1 MRRPG
6 GLWRHRDFLSLWG
19 AETISQ
25 FGTQVSLLALPLV
38 AIIVLEESAFKVAAL
53 TSVEFLPF
61 LLFTLPAGVWIDR
74 LRRKPILVLGNVGR
88 GVALLSVPIAHWA
101 GGTDDLAALR
111 RRLHRRGLH
120 RLLRHR
126 LPVVHP
132 GAGREGGRRRG
143 ELQARDQ
150 PSGRQHRRP
159 GHGRRPGRSA
169 DCSDRR
175 ARRRGQLRGLGAA
188 SDRDP
193 QAGRGAAAG
202 GAPVAAGRARRGPPL
217 RLPASLPAHD
227 GGDDGASR
235 TSSARSSSRSCSS
248 TPSASSTSPRARSGS
263 RSPSATWARSRRR

>member
-38 AIIVLEESAFKVAAL
+38 AIIALEESAFKVAAL

-61 LLFTLPAGVWIDR
+61 LLFTLPAGVWVDR

-88 GVALLSVPIAHWA
+88 GIALLSVPIAHWA
-101 GGTDDLAALR
+101 GALTIWQ
-111 RRLHRRGLH
+111 LY
-120 RLLRHR
+120 
-126 LPVVHP
+126 VVGFAVGVCTVFFDIAYQSYIP
-132 GAGREGGRRRG
+132 ALVGREDVVEANAKLEISR
-143 ELQARDQ
+143 AAA
-150 PSGRQHRRP
+150 QHRRP

-175 ARRRGQLRGLGAA
+175 ARRRGQLRDLGAV

-202 GAPVAAGRARRGPPL
+202 GAPVAAIRARRGPPL

-248 TPSASSTSPRARSGS
+248 TPSASSSSPRARSGS